1 MDMMN
6 KSVGSKR
13 WKLRGS
19 PRTYGAA
26 FGGFLILTLGS
37 LFWGASSKS
46 LPEAR
51 LRLGVELLGKGEFQ
65 KAREEF
71 LGVSQ
76 EGDSSLASAA
86 FHNLGLLS
94 LKTAMERDGSSGV
107 QAAQE
112 AIGLAEASLKLA
124 PGSQAPAWN
133 LEMALR
139 RLADSSRTELI
150 APDSQPTQQVGEGG
164 ADTEDEGIGEGE
176 SAELRRLGSGS
187 GLSQEAA
194 RRLLASFRLMER
206 EGTLGMIRDR
216 LRDGPYNTALPRR
229 GPPW

>member
-1 MDMMN
+1 MDMMTGGV
-6 KSVGSKR
+6 SGKR
-13 WKLRGS
+13 WKLRS
-19 PRTYGAA
+19 SRRTYGAA
-26 FGGFLILTLGS
+26 FWGFLILTLGS
-37 LFWGASSKS
+37 VFCESSSKS

-51 LRLGVELLGKGEFQ
+51 LRWGVELLEKGEFQ
-65 KAREEF
+65 EAREEF
-71 LGVSQ
+71 LSVIQ

-94 LKTAMERDGSSGV
+94 LKTAMELDGSLGV
-107 QAAQE
+107 QAARE
-112 AIGLAEASLKLA
+112 AIELAGASLKLA

-150 APDSQPTQQVGEGG
+150 APESEPTQQVGEGG

-176 SAELRRLGSGS
+176 SAELRRLDSGS
-187 GLSQEAA
+187 GLSEEAA
-194 RRLLASFRLMER
+194 RRLLASFRLMEK
-206 EGTLGMIRDR
+206 EGTLGVIRDR
-216 LRDGPYNTALPRR
+216 LRDGLFNTALPRR